1 MPTRVVS
8 RWPIGNLLCPSPSTA
23 ALPSP
28 YTEQSFQ
35 RRLGKMTGSGG
46 DKDEEKIIWTK
57 ERTGKSKGTRSGKGT
72 GRGKRTRTRTRTRKK
87 EKKRTRTIQNS
98 ESVKFFDNSK
108 TVCKIKSLLCTETRG

>member
-46 DKDEEKIIWTK
+46 DKDEKKTYGQRKGQGKVKGQGQGKEQGEEK
-57 ERTGKSKGTRSGKGT
+57 
-72 GRGKRTRTRTRTRKK
+72 GRGQEQEQEKRKRKG
-87 EKKRTRTIQNS
+87 QGQY
-98 ESVKFFDNSK
+98 
-108 TVCKIKSLLCTETRG
+108 KILNQ